1 MQTDLKRGSCNNK
14 ERHGCLRSQSETF
27 EEAHP
32 ADTLILYS
40 DLNNYEDKDCCSRH
54 SSVLSG
60 SRVRENLKIS
70 FSDFIT
76 IKNVKERAAYFCLPL
91 FTLSTRGTQNSKIV
105 NAVLCATVTKFCVHL
120 LLRWS
125 LVNNLSDNNLIFH
138 EETHRTRM
146 YPTHAFSSHET
157 RLCI

>member
-1 MQTDLKRGSCNNK
+1 MQTDLNRGSCNNK

-32 ADTLILYS
+32 ADTLILCS
-40 DLNNYEDKDCCSRH
+40 DLNNYENKDCYSWH

-76 IKNVKERAAYFCLPL
+76 IKNVKERAAAFCLPL

-105 NAVLCATVTKFCVHL
+105 NAVLCATCKSVT
-120 LLRWS
+120 RWS
-125 LVNNLSDNNLIFH
+125 FVNNLSDNNLIFH